1 MLKYV
6 LLGSLNYQA
15 LTGYQIKQ
23 FVDTAA
29 THFWHAQT
37 SQIYR
42 TLHQLEGEALV
53 TSEIQAQD
61 DLPDRRL
68 YRITDAGRAD
78 LRTWLAEPMTE
89 IAPTKDALL
98 VRLFFSAQLDRE
110 TVLTQLRLHRALH
123 LKQLHL
129 YQTEIVGHIAAGA
142 ARSPEL
148 RRDALL
154 WDCTRRQGELM
165 EEAYIRWLDETIRR
179 VEAEFDL
186 ENRS

>member
-78 LRTWLAEPMTE
+78 LRT
-89 IAPTKDALL
+89 
-98 VRLFFSAQLDRE
+98 
-110 TVLTQLRLHRALH
+110 
-123 LKQLHL
+123 
-129 YQTEIVGHIAAGA
+129 
-142 ARSPEL
+142 
-148 RRDALL
+148 
-154 WDCTRRQGELM
+154 
-165 EEAYIRWLDETIRR
+165 
-179 VEAEFDL
+179 
-186 ENRS
+186 